1 MPPERSGRQTRATE
15 REARATR
22 RATRTRV
29 GGSGPA
35 AAVRHA
41 GGRRD
46 APTSPASHSRTLS
59 PKTTQL
65 PAGEPIRATAR
76 ERADGTTS
84 CGIARLLVFLCL
96 CGLSMQ
102 TRLPEQMHAR
112 ICWWSAGSAARL
124 KAVAWVCGR
133 GLDGLPHW
141 RRRDRC
147 AKPAQATEDR
157 ASGTAQAGLGKREC
171 ASGIVQ
177 AALGKWDWA
186 RGNAQAALG
195 KWDWAS
201 GIGQVGLGKWDWA
214 SGIGQAGLACPCL
227 HTSPKQATPK
237 PCSATHAS
245 TRGFATTTSAPGP
258 VCGRAWPTSVPG
270 LTA

>member
-157 ASGTAQAGLGKREC
+157 ARGNAQAGLGK
-171 ASGIVQ
+171 
-177 AALGKWDWA
+177 WDWTRRDRPA
-186 RGNAQAALG
+186 LVCIRRPSRLHRNQAVQRTRRRV
-195 KWDWAS
+195 AS
-201 GIGQVGLGKWDWA
+201 RRPHLRQDRPPLR
-214 SGIGQAGLACPCL
+214 QGLANVCARTYSL
-227 HTSPKQATPK
+227 SSSRAM
-237 PCSATHAS
+237 HAFS
-245 TRGFATTTSAPGP
+245 MVKSR
-258 VCGRAWPTSVPG
+258 R
-270 LTA
+270 